1 MSDDNAPMNN
11 VPNPNDNDDGNN
23 KDKNKNKRRNRSN
36 RNKNK
41 YRKRPRSQFEHFYF
55 YLEPN
60 QFIDEQYLDPNPN
73 PNPSLTHSPQP
84 PPPPPK
90 KPQIQTQ
97 LTDNPYKHI
106 TPNIKTLQDLIDFG
120 SKYNTD
126 EYPNTY
132 TYNINIQMI
141 NSMIPELQSLNQMVG
156 MTNIKTQILDIILYW
171 SLGLENSNQDFMHT
185 VIEGDPGTGKTELA
199 EKLSKIYLKMGILS
213 NDIFKKVRRSDL
225 VAGYLGQTA
234 IKTTKVL
241 EEVKGGVL
249 FIDEAYS
256 LGNAEGKNST
266 DSFSKEC
273 IDVLN
278 QWLSENKNDFVCI
291 IAGYSNDLANSFFS
305 FNSGLERRFPIRF
318 RIEPYGSKEL
328 GQIFVKKVLEFEW
341 SICPTL
347 SLENIQNVIEENKRY
362 FKNNGGDM
370 ELLFAKCKVA
380 HSKNLLKDELC
391 VKNKRVIDKTDLID
405 GIKLF
410 LLNPEIKK
418 RGDISNS
425 TYLQNTMYI

>member
-1 MSDDNAPMNN
+1 MTTPNN
-11 VPNPNDNDDGNN
+11 DETNTNTPNDDP
-23 KDKNKNKRRNRSN
+23 NKNKRRKRSN
-36 RNKNK
+36 NKK
-41 YRKRPRSQFEHFYF
+41 RYRKRTRNQFEHFYF

-60 QFIDEQYLDPNPN
+60 QFIDEQYLDPNQTLNSQP
-73 PNPSLTHSPQP
+73 PPQP
-84 PPPPPK
+84 PPPPK
-90 KPQIQTQ
+90 KQICLLKDDQ
-97 LTDNPYKHI
+97 DKPYKHLNP
-106 TPNIKTLQDLIDFG
+106 TIKTLQDLINFG
-120 SKYNTD
+120 SKYGTEYTD
-126 EYPNTY
+126 DYV
-132 TYNINIQMI
+132 YNINVQMI
-141 NSMIPELQSLNQMVG
+141 HSMIPELQSLDQMVG

-241 EEVKGGVL
+241 EEAKGGVL
-249 FIDEAYS
+249 FIDEAYA
-256 LGNAEGKNST
+256 LGNAEGKASS

-305 FNSGLERRFPIRF
+305 YNSGLERRFPIRF

-347 SLENIQNVIEENKRY
+347 SLENIQHVIGENKRY

-380 HSKNLLKDELC
+380 HSKNLLKAEQG